1 MLFSAAKYTLF
12 LAKVFFFSGLEA
24 MGLELFVPVPS
35 SRTPTVT
42 TVKVPEG
49 VDWKAVTV
57 YAMEK

>member
-1 MLFSAAKYTLF
+1 MSDPQLFYY
-12 LAKVFFFSGLEA
+12 FSGLEA

-35 SRTPTVT
+35 ARTPTVT

>member
-1 MLFSAAKYTLF
+1 
-12 LAKVFFFSGLEA
+12 
-24 MGLELFVPVPS
+24 MGLELFVSVPS

>member
-1 MLFSAAKYTLF
+1 MKKVHHFLFNKLFGLF
-12 LAKVFFFSGLEA
+12 LGLEA